1 MYWSTLKRTL
11 AGSILFAILC
21 SSTPGIAQVPGFF
34 LDEWKERTAEIP
46 TAVATEKTGED
57 PSVQITVNQNQVI
70 NKVSPYIY
78 GNNAVTWDN
87 GLRSNATAMKDLNN
101 LSPNVLRW
109 PGGNL
114 SNIYF
119 WNRTVGDKPSDIPS
133 DINPWYGMGTAGWQM
148 GVDEYYDL
156 LEKTNSTG
164 IICVNYSYARYG
176 TGPDPV
182 ASAAHL
188 AAEWVRY
195 DNGRTKF
202 WELGNEN
209 YGNWQTGYEIDVTQN
224 QDGQPRYISG
234 QLYGQHCRVFIDS
247 MRAAAAEIGV
257 EIKIGPNVYDAETS
271 HNQIFEDWNEGL
283 MPEIGDL
290 VDFLAVHSYF
300 TPYNEDSPVSTIL
313 NSHDV
318 PEEIMAALVADMVE
332 AGKPMLPVAMTEWNI
347 FATGSWQQV
356 SYVNGMLA
364 ALTLGEFVKHNYG
377 MGNRWDLVN
386 GWNNGN
392 DHAMF
397 STGGEPGV
405 DIYNPRAAFFYMYY
419 HQKFFGDQMV
429 ESTVTGN
436 IGVVAYASTFTSG
449 ETGIVVV
456 NKGRTGETVTIDIPD
471 DPFGLN
477 YYYYTLTGGTDNG
490 DFSRKVLIN
499 GIETDEEGGGPDE
512 YETIPAKVSETWEG
526 IKVDLPPL
534 SVVYVLVEAPPPLS
548 YIHSLMDT
556 SSRVIDVYL
565 TEEIQAISDYSGLEV
580 RVNDS
585 PVVIES
591 VYVNFDDQKVFHIR
605 LDQDLTRDDQ
615 ITLNYSGSGI
625 QTPGGTILASFASE
639 SVENRIPRGPF
650 EVVFVTREKVSEDP
664 IAGCKVEC
672 DEEERISDDQG
683 RVTYLM
689 MEGIYALRLS
699 KTHVDTLLVEEVH
712 ILSDTII
719 YLDLEMT
726 AYRVSFEVSDSTSG
740 DLLRDVEIKIGD
752 LATLTNSDGE
762 AFHEIPAGT
771 HTLSIEKLNYHP
783 QSLLVTIDS
792 DTSFQIALNASHA
805 AVKFR
810 VKSGDQPVNEVQVE
824 FGGYALQTDLL
835 GSCRFEHMALEG
847 TYEYH
852 ISKENYYPIAGEIV
866 VTADTT
872 LEIQIEKSVAR
883 LIFVIT
889 TEWEPLRNGYVILGL
904 DTAEIK
910 DNGQAIFYNLPRYEE
925 YSYSVECDNYVPC
938 TETLRLNRDTTVQI
952 VLSTMVAV
960 DEYGNNRISVY
971 PNPTREMVQI
981 ISEGDPVRHLELI
994 DLSGRT
1000 ISEETFRTPV
1010 DRAELYLTGD
1020 PGIYFLKIVTE
1031 NKTVTKRLIKQ

>member
-1 MYWSTLKRTL
+1 MYRITPQKAFT
-11 AGSILFAILC
+11 GIFLFAILC
-21 SSTPGIAQVPGFF
+21 TTSQSLAQVPGFF

-46 TAVATEKTGED
+46 AAVNAEKPQDD
-57 PSVQITVNQNQVI
+57 PSVRITVDQSQVI

-87 GLRSNATAMKDLNN
+87 GLRSNATAMQDLTN

-119 WNRTVGDKPSDIPS
+119 WNRSVGDRPADIPA
-133 DINPWYGMGTAGWQM
+133 DISPWYGMGTAGWQM

-209 YGNWQTGYEIDVTQN
+209 YGNWQSGYEIDVNQN

-318 PEEIMAALVADMVE
+318 PEEIMAALVADMDE

-356 SYVNGMLA
+356 SYLNGMLA

-377 MGNRWDLVN
+377 MANRWDLVN

-405 DIYNPRAAFFYMYY
+405 DAYNPRAVFFYMYY
-419 HQKFFGDQMV
+419 HQKYFGDRMV
-429 ESTVTGN
+429 GSTVSGSDR
-436 IGVVAYASTFTSG
+436 VVAYSSTFSSG
-449 ETGIVVV
+449 ETGIVLV
-456 NKGRTGETVTIDIPD
+456 NKGGTGETALIEIPD
-471 DPFGLN
+471 DPHGLN

-499 GIETDEEGGGPDE
+499 GVETDEQGGGPDE
-512 YETIPAKVSETWEG
+512 YETIPANVSETWGG
-526 IKVDLPPL
+526 IKVNLPPL
-534 SVVYVLVEAPPPLS
+534 SVVYVLVEAAPPLS
-548 YIHSLMDT
+548 YIHSVIDT
-556 SSRVIDVYL
+556 STRVIDL
-565 TEEIQAISDYSGLEV
+565 FLSEEIQPISDPTGLEV

-585 PVVIES
+585 PVSIES
-591 VYVNFDDQKVFHIR
+591 VHVNTENRTIFHIR
-605 LDQDLTRDDQ
+605 LDRDLTPEDH
-615 ITLNYSGSGI
+615 ITLSYSGSGI
-625 QTPGGTILASFASE
+625 QTPGGTILAPFSSE
-639 SVENRIPRGPF
+639 EVENLIPRGPF
-650 EVVFVTREKVSEDP
+650 QVEFITRDRSSGDL
-664 IAGCKVEC
+664 IGGCKVEL
-672 DEEERISDDQG
+672 DGEESFSDDQG
-683 RVTYLM
+683 RATLEM
-689 MEGIYALRLS
+689 MEGTYSLRVS
-699 KTHVDTLLVEEVH
+699 KAHVDTLQVEELQ
-712 ILSDTII
+712 ILSDTLI
-719 YLDLEMT
+719 YLDVDMT
-726 AYRVSFEVSDSTSG
+726 AYTVSFLVSDSKNGES
-740 DLLRDVEIKIGD
+740 LYEVEIKIGD
-752 LATLTNSDGE
+752 LSALTGSDGE
-762 AFHEIPAGT
+762 AYHEIPAGSYQVLFEKSGF
-771 HTLSIEKLNYHP
+771 HLQTLEVN
-783 QSLLVTIDS
+783 VVS
-792 DTSFQIALNASHA
+792 DTSFQMVLEASHA
-805 AVKFR
+805 GVKFR
-810 VKSGDQPVNEVQVE
+810 IKSGVQPVNEALVE
-824 FGGYALQTDLL
+824 FGGFTLQTDQL
-835 GSCRFEHMALEG
+835 GSCMFEHMALDS
-847 TYEYH
+847 TYDFH
-852 ISKENYYPIAGEIV
+852 ITKENYYPLTGLV
-866 VTADTT
+866 LLTGDTV
-872 LEIQIEKSVAR
+872 LDLQMEKSVAR
-883 LIFVIT
+883 LIFEIT
-889 TEWEPLRNGYVILGL
+889 TELEPIRNGYVVLGS
-904 DTAEIK
+904 DTAEVK
-910 DNGQAIFYNLPRYEE
+910 ENGQAIFYNLPRHKE
-925 YSYSVECDNYVPC
+925 YSYSVECDNYIPC
-938 TETLRLNRDTTVQI
+938 SETIMLNGDTTVQVI
-952 VLSTMVAV
+952 LSTLVSA
-960 DEYGNNRISVY
+960 DGNHSSKISVF
-971 PNPTREMVQI
+971 PNPVKEVVRI
-981 ISEGDPVRHLELI
+981 WSDGDPMQRLELI
-994 DLSGRT
+994 DLSGRRV
-1000 ISEETFRTPV
+1000 SEEIFSAPV
-1010 DRAELYLTGD
+1010 ERVELKLKED
-1020 PGIYFLKIVTE
+1020 PGIYFLRIVTE
-1031 NKTVTKRLIKQ
+1031 NGTQSKRLIKQ